1 MAHYAKFSC
10 FLTLVTVIYFSRIFQ
25 LMPVSFD
32 PPPAD
37 DEIECGRCGAYFHI
51 ELTRCPNCGV
61 NVYEPDDLPG
71 RENARPGRQ
80 RSIFARL
87 DEFLRRL
94 TNRPYPV
101 DELFGA
107 AINQAELFNDLLRK
121 VGGDRAA
128 AERLIEFERQR
139 SPQQNRTAWIDS
151 AIRQWE
157 QDNRSS
163 PTREKEN

>member
-1 MAHYAKFSC
+1 
-10 FLTLVTVIYFSRIFQ
+10 
-25 LMPVSFD
+25 MPVSFD

-61 NVYEPDDLPG
+61 SVYEPDDLSD
-71 RENARPGRQ
+71 RENVQQTGTQ
-80 RSIFARL
+80 RGIFARL

-121 VGGDRAA
+121 VGGDHAA

-139 SPQQNRTAWIDS
+139 SPQRTRTAWIDS
-151 AIRQWE
+151 AIRRWE
-157 QDNRSS
+157 QDNRGSQ
-163 PTREKEN
+163 TREKEN